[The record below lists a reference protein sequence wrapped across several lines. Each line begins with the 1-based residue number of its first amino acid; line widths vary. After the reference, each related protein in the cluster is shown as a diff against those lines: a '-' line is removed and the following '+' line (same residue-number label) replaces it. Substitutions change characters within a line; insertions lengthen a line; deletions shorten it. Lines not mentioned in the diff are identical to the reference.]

1 MDSRAPGRP
10 KVVADSAD
18 KRDTILRSARE
29 LFSDRGFDRTT
40 MRAIAARA
48 GVDPALIHH
57 YFGNKNMLLVAA
69 LQPEVDAKTVFSGI
83 TPETD
88 SPGEIF
94 VRRVLE
100 FWETNPQQRA
110 RAIALLRVAVTH
122 DEIALRVRDFFLGL
136 VQRAL
141 GGVIRSDHQDERY
154 ALVVSQT
161 AGLAISK
168 YILLLPDVA
177 NAPIDTLAQRV
188 GPNIDNY
195 LFSDFDE

>member
-10 KVVADSAD
+10 KVFADSAD

-40 MRAIAARA
+40 MRAIAKEA

-57 YFGNKNMLLVAA
+57 YFGNKDALLVAA

-83 TPETD
+83 TPDTD
-88 SPGEIF
+88 APGEIF
-94 VRRVLE
+94 VRR
-100 FWETNPQQRA
+100 
-110 RAIALLRVAVTH
+110 
-122 DEIALRVRDFFLGL
+122 
-136 VQRAL
+136 AL
-141 GGVIRSDHQDERY
+141 GDVVRSDHQDERY
-154 ALVVSQT
+154 ALVVRQT

-177 NAPIDTLAQRV
+177 NAPIEILARRV

-195 LFSDFDE
+195 LFSDFDG